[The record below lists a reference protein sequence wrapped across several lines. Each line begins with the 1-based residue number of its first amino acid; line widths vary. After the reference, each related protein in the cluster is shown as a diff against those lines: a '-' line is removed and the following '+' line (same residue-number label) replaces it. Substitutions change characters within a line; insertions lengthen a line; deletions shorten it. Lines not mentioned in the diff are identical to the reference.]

1 MKKAFLFLLGLLA
14 SFGVQAQTS
23 PWVGNEVKAGE
34 FYLYNVE
41 SGLWLQNN
49 DSKANDW
56 STRAAI
62 GTRGLNFT
70 LAGSEGAYTLGAG
83 FGSASINPDNNYLD
97 TGNNPAWTFTPVEV
111 DGVTNAYKINC
122 DNKVLGVVRYNEAGK
137 LDNLFTQT
145 GDERW
150 YLENPDYNID
160 MTANNTWQLVTKEE
174 RLAKMQADASV
185 DTPQDASWLIP
196 SADFANNDRRWDNLW
211 THDLKGGNGR
221 AADSNDFRGSKCVE
235 SWNSGNAIDFYI
247 SINVPNGTY
256 KLSVQGYYRD
266 GNVDD
271 VVNRRND
278 GTETIRAYYFANE
291 VSHPLMSILDE
302 AKDAK
307 VDGAWDTN
315 RGGLWYPDSQL
326 SANRCFNL
334 HKGYVNPEIEVV
346 VTTGVLKIGVRKDG
360 GVGGDWIVVDNF
372 KLTYLGN
379 NIDLT
384 TYLEALQTA
393 IDNGNAF
400 DTSSTSS
407 VLAQALA
414 AAISDGQSALSS
426 TDPDEISAATAA
438 ITNAISAAKA
448 VDLSVLKAT
457 IALAKQEGIDTSAA
471 EELEASATEIGPVND
486 ALFDLRAA
494 RKVKAQAMPDIYTGS
509 EPAEGKVYI
518 YNLGTGLFLGTGS
531 SYNTH
536 CAVDQVGIEVELIAS
551 GTGFKI
557 KTGRGGGWL
566 AKGNEA
572 SENASVYVDSWNGDQ
587 VWQFLPVDG
596 QEGVYNISFDG
607 TTNDLLGY
615 NPHTLNDNNTGKFWG
630 SIGKMRSDVSDPMN
644 QWKIVTA
651 EERESLIAAASKD
664 NPVDV
669 SYLIKSPSM
678 NAQDSRDA
686 DWTREVNGGNG
697 GAWVNNTENHGY
709 EVWNA
714 DDFKIHQT
722 IEGLKPGLYEVS
734 VSGFWREGDGA
745 NQANIVN
752 NGGALQQKAY
762 LYANDQQALLKN
774 IASCPDFAPGFA
786 TQASVKGNFPNWPA
800 EGLEYFEVGAFK
812 TSLNV
817 IVEDDGTL
825 TLGVGVDEKVA
836 FGDWVVMD
844 NFRLTY
850 LGGASDYDRALVSI
864 EDGKNYRVFTEVD
877 GEKYYLTANGVLDD
891 QLQKAGVFNFKK
903 VEGEQYE
910 YGFQL
915 TSPLDNRFTNPYST
929 ADSWLTI
936 GRLTVTDGKRTNY
949 EAQVFFQNEDG
960 KFAVRGTNAKYN
972 GETSGWA
979 YISNSYWTV
988 NEGPLAEYSF
998 EPAYVWQLEEAEAD
1012 NRQEILTEVRP
1023 TVEKWGK
1030 MLQDIDG
1037 LVTDASMYYAN
1048 SKANESIG
1056 LPGLLDGDYNTY
1068 FHTMWGNSGV
1078 TEAHYLEATLPDAA
1092 DKFYYYFVKRDPVNN
1107 GNTANR
1113 PIHIAISGS
1122 NDGETFTPITEVYD
1136 MPLTVPPVNY
1146 MSELITADQA
1156 YKIIRFTV
1164 LDTNNHATDNNGNK
1178 FFTFSEFYVL
1188 PSNELTDAATALLA
1202 TDYTDI
1208 PLDATDYIEQVE
1220 EMDAILKGYFKDVD
1234 LNLVLNDEVL
1244 ATVETTILIG
1254 KEAPA
1259 APTSFYTNEDVQSAF
1274 NGLAYFKPDVDEV
1287 TEETD
1292 AINYTAES
1300 AISESFE
1307 RAKWFNMNI
1316 RGGYWVTMDET
1327 EPYMPTEEKDLE
1339 SEASQWAFGAVEGE
1353 PNQIVIWNRA
1363 AGPDMSLLNTGEVDA
1378 NNKPLVAMR
1387 EGQTAWD
1394 FAPNSDGFVIH
1405 QVGTGENEWVN
1416 QNGGATGPFSIW
1428 NSGYAKGDAGSVLR
1442 IFFVEETE
1450 PIDPYDAALAEIKNN
1465 HHYRVFTEVAGEK
1478 YYVNGDGTLTTDA
1491 EAAPSYLFQQAP
1503 GGEYEYGFKLNN
1515 NGTYFSN
1522 PSSGSSIN
1530 DTKFN
1535 TSTRGDNAW
1544 EAQVFFLNGDG
1555 FYAVRSTNAPAPPE
1569 GATSGWNWVGSAY
1582 WTVNEAETPTAGYS
1596 FDKES
1601 NFIWQLEPDPS
1612 YLEIALNLVSDGS
1625 VIKTEIVEY
1634 LIGDTPEVPQSFR
1647 EETHGL
1653 ALFTCD
1659 VDEIAEETSEVNF
1672 TAESIL
1678 SESFEKAKWYN
1689 MNIRGGFWVATEEG
1703 EQYNPTADKDLE
1715 APESQWAFGAVEGE
1729 PNQLIVWNRAFD
1741 GTYTLQT
1748 EGGNGAKALM
1758 AEGEQIFEAFTCKDG
1773 FVIRP
1778 LGLNEND
1785 WINQFG
1791 GSNGYLGVWQSGGGR
1806 NDDGSILRVFP
1817 VETEN
1822 LEIAIDVE
1830 RYVGQGYTPTIAEV
1844 DFTEALEYLGVEA
1857 VTEDML
1863 YFVNPDGTEMDYATY
1878 KVSPTPDFTY
1888 DGWCDAEGAAAQWNS
1903 TTNMI
1908 NVKFFEAIPDGQF
1921 SICDMNGADE
1931 VGKTYTVKWALKA
1944 NDKAVVYA
1952 VNVTF
1957 VDAPELTYTFDELD
1971 KVATEDLNI
1980 KSEIGDA
1987 YEGLNATVDIDAI
2000 LAALEV
2006 ESLGD
2011 VIIAAVQPDG
2021 TLDTNYMLGGTDGW
2035 RDADGTWK
2043 SWSDNLET
2051 APYFYVKTNF
2061 EATPQIYQVGGY
2073 PGHTDE
2079 AATFTAPFVFVK
2091 NGTNQAYV
2099 LNVNLVYGESGAVAY
2114 DGTVD
2119 VTGKIQGQVVA
2130 EAPTA
2135 DETITITPNE
2145 DGTVNINFAS
2155 LTLAA
2160 PEKPVN
2166 DFIVEN
2172 VVVTENEDGSVS
2184 YSLEG
2189 ATVSLTAASGMI
2201 MTYNATLTGT
2211 QAEGEGPELTLIL
2224 AQPSGL
2230 QNEIVF
2236 HPNALVPE
2244 AEEFDGMIKQILSH
2258 PQTGV
2263 QGQATG
2269 EQKVTIAAT
2278 GDGKADITYS
2288 GFTMPV
2294 TGAEIPEFTVEGVIV
2309 TENEDG
2315 TISYALPEDAEAEV
2329 IIDRGTGVVKYA
2341 VTLEGT
2347 QESADATPVLK
2358 LTLENSVVDTV
2369 WFGADE
2375 KTIDK
2380 AIATSIRG
2388 INALGTEGNIYDL
2401 SGRKVEKIQR
2411 GGIYIVNGKKVSVK

>member
-1 MKKAFLFLLGLLA
+1 MKKAFLFLLGLIA
-14 SFGVQAQTS
+14 FIGVQAQTS
-23 PWVGNEVKAGE
+23 PYEGAALADGN
-34 FYLYNVE
+34 FFLYNVE

-49 DSKANDW
+49 DGINRGDW
-56 STRAAI
+56 N
-62 GTRGLNFT
+62 TRGAVGSYGIEFAISAIDGGYKLDPKFGHNHSMNASNF
-70 LAGSEGAYTLGAG
+70 
-83 FGSASINPDNNYLD
+83 YLD
-97 TGNNPAWTFTPVEV
+97 TGDGVTAWTITPVNLA
-111 DGVTNAYKINC
+111 GVTNAYGIKFG
-122 DNKVLGVVRYNEAGK
+122 DQELGIGEDGK
-137 LDNLFTQT
+137 LALGATS
-145 GDERW
+145 
-150 YLENPDYNID
+150 
-160 MTANNTWQLVTKEE
+160 NTVWQFVTREE
-174 RLAKMQADASV
+174 RIAYIQEQGSV
-185 DTPQDASWLIP
+185 DNPVDATFLINDPGFSQENERASSWVW
-196 SADFANNDRRWDNLW
+196 ARE
-211 THDLKGGNGR
+211 GGNLDDVRVDGGNEGYR
-221 AADSNDFRGSKCVE
+221 CRRSYAV
-235 SWNSGNAIDFYI
+235 WNTKNFTLKQTITGA
-247 SINVPNGTY
+247 PNGKY
-256 KLSVQGYYRD
+256 KMTIKGYYRD
-266 GNVDD
+266 GNRDD
-271 VVNRRND
+271 VATRRAAGEEKLLANYFVND
-278 GTETIRAYYFANE
+278 SKAK
-291 VSHPLMSILDE
+291 VMSILDG
-302 AKDAK
+302 AAQTRS
-307 VDGAWDTN
+307 DGKFY
-315 RGGLWYPDSQL
+315 YPDGDTP
-326 SANRCFNL
+326 APYGYYPDNAEAFNRIFQDNPDAYTNEGVTGIVSDGNL
-334 HKGYVNPEIEVV
+334 
-346 VTTGVLKIGVRKDG
+346 LIGVEKIDANAS
-360 GVGGDWIVVDNF
+360 DWFAFDDFRI
-372 KLTYLGN
+372 TYLGN
-379 NIDLT
+379 EIDLSEFVAALEEAIASAEAFNSSKT
-384 TYLEALQTA
+384 STALKNALDEALQTA
-393 IDNGNAF
+393 QAAL
-400 DTSSTSS
+400 TSTSQEEITG
-407 VLAQALA
+407 AT
-414 AAISDGQSALSS
+414 SALNAAL
-426 TDPDEISAATAA
+426 SAAQ
-438 ITNAISAAKA
+438 S
-448 VDLSVLKAT
+448 VDVSVLKAT
-457 IALAKQEGIDTSAA
+457 AELAKAEGVNTDVAD
-471 EELEASATEIGPVND
+471 ELIENATEAGPVAD

-494 RKVKAQAMPDIYTGS
+494 RKVKAQAMPDVYTGS

-518 YNLGTGLFLGTGS
+518 YNIGTGLFLGTGS

-551 GTGFKI
+551 GDGFKI
-557 KTGRGGGWL
+557 KTSRGGGWL

-722 IEGLKPGLYEVS
+722 IEGLAPGLYEVS
-734 VSGFWREGDGA
+734 VSGFWREGDGG

-762 LYANDQQALLKN
+762 LYANDAQALLAN
-774 IASCPDFAPGFA
+774 IASCPDFVPGIA
-786 TQASVKGNFPNWPA
+786 TQASNKGFFPNWPG
-800 EGLEYFEVGAFK
+800 EGLEFFETGAFK
-812 TSLNV
+812 TTINV
-817 IVEDDGTL
+817 VVEEDGEL
-825 TLGVGVDEKVA
+825 TIGVGVDEKVA
-836 FGDWVVMD
+836 YGDWVVMD

-903 VEGEQYE
+903 VEGGQYE

-936 GRLTVTDGKRTNY
+936 GRLTLTTDHRNTFDT
-949 EAQVFFQNEDG
+949 QVFFQNEDG
-960 KFAVRGTNAKYN
+960 KFAVRGTNADYN
-972 GETSGWA
+972 GETSGWS

-1012 NRQEILTEVRP
+1012 NRQEILAEVRP

-1107 GNTANR
+1107 GNTVNR

-1122 NDGETFTPITEVYD
+1122 NDGETFTPITEVND

-1164 LDTNNHATDNNGNK
+1164 LDTNNHATDNNSNK

-1316 RGGYWVTMDET
+1316 RGGYWVAMEE
-1327 EPYMPTEEKDLE
+1327 EPYYPTVDKDLE
-1339 SEASQWAFGAVEGE
+1339 AEASQWAFGAVEGE
-1353 PNQIVIWNRA
+1353 PNQVIIWNRA
-1363 AGPDMSLLNTGEVDA
+1363 AGADMSLLNTGESDS
-1378 NNKPLVAMR
+1378 NGKPLVAMR

-1394 FAPNSDGFVIH
+1394 YAINADGFVIH
-1405 QVGTGENEWVN
+1405 QVGTGDNEWVN

-1428 NSGYAKGDAGSVLR
+1428 NSGSAKGDAGSVLR
-1442 IFFVEETE
+1442 IFFVEETA
-1450 PIDPYDAALAEIKNN
+1450 PVDPYEAALAEIKDG
-1465 HHYRVFTEVAGEK
+1465 HHYRVFTEVDGEK
-1478 YYVNGDGTLTTDA
+1478 YYVTAGGSLSTSVD
-1491 EAAPSYLFQQAP
+1491 EAPSFLFQKTQTTS
-1503 GGEYEYGFKLNN
+1503 GSYEYGFKLNN

-1522 PSSGSSIN
+1522 PPNTNEESLKNGHINTNGSGR
-1530 DTKFN
+1530 DT
-1535 TSTRGDNAW
+1535 W
-1544 EAQVFFLNGDG
+1544 EAQVFFLNEDG
-1555 FYAVRSTNAPAPPE
+1555 LYAVRSTNAPE
-1569 GATSGWNWVGSAY
+1569 GGAGSWEWIGSAY
-1582 WTVNEAETPTAGYS
+1582 WTVNEGPVAEYQWEPNYV
-1596 FDKES
+1596 
-1601 NFIWQLEPDPS
+1601 WQLEEDMS
-1612 YLEIALNLVSDGS
+1612 YIELALNLVYNGE
-1625 VIKTEIVEY
+1625 VVETQPATY
-1634 LIGDTPEVPQSFR
+1634 QVGDTPAIPNSFYDKMAD
-1647 EETHGL
+1647 ELFGL
-1653 ALFTCD
+1653 VTFSSD
-1659 VDEIAEETSEVNF
+1659 VDEVTEETTEVNF

-1678 SESFEKAKWYN
+1678 SESFEDAKWFN
-1689 MNIRGGFWVATEEG
+1689 MHIRGLHQNAPFWVNKDETEPYYPRG
-1703 EQYNPTADKDLE
+1703 DKDLT
-1715 APESQWAFGAVEGE
+1715 APESQWAFTSADGE
-1729 PNQLIVWNRAFD
+1729 PNHIIIWNRADDSAMTLTDAD
-1741 GTYTLQT
+1741 GNVVMR
-1748 EGGNGAKALM
+1748 EGDFVW
-1758 AEGEQIFEAFTCKDG
+1758 EIFPNNTG
-1773 FVIRP
+1773 FVMRP
-1778 LGLNEND
+1778 LGGDENH
-1785 WINQFG
+1785 WVNQNG
-1791 GSNGYLGVWQSGGGR
+1791 GNSGPLQFWNSVNGKG
-1806 NDDGSILRVFP
+1806 DDGSTFRVVP
-1817 VETEN
+1817 VEAEELVINYDTEYFKGEN
-1822 LEIAIDVE
+1822 GHRYDVDFIE
-1830 RYVGQGYTPTIAEV
+1830 VLDFLGISSLDEATIAGVNATTGEEV
-1844 DFTEALEYLGVEA
+1844 ANYVE
-1857 VTEDML
+1857 
-1863 YFVNPDGTEMDYATY
+1863 
-1878 KVSPTPDFTY
+1878 Y
-1888 DGWCDAEGAAAQWNS
+1888 DGWRNASGDYQFWGADAAVCVKFVEEPEQFAIYDMGNDNVPAVGETFVAPFHISANGK
-1903 TTNMI
+1903 TVVFNV
-1908 NVKFFEAIPDGQF
+1908 NVKFIDVP
-1921 SICDMNGADE
+1921 
-1931 VGKTYTVKWALKA
+1931 
-1944 NDKAVVYA
+1944 VV
-1952 VNVTF
+1952 
-1957 VDAPELTYTFDELD
+1957 DLTFD
-1971 KVATEDLNI
+1971 DLNQVSTEEI
-1980 KSEIGDA
+1980 TVQSELGA
-1987 YEGLNATVDIDAI
+1987 YWEGLQASVDIDAI
-2000 LAALEV
+2000 LAALGV
-2006 ESLGD
+2006 ESLDD
-2011 VIIAAVQPDG
+2011 VTITAVQSDG
-2021 TLDTNYMLGGTDGW
+2021 YLEAQYQRGANGEDGW
-2035 RDADGTWK
+2035 RDENGDFMNYPGK
-2043 SWSDNLET
+2043 
-2051 APYFYVKTNF
+2051 FYVKADFTRAENQLY
-2061 EATPQIYQVGGY
+2061 EIGTDQ
-2073 PGHTDE
+2073 PGLTE
-2079 AATFTAPFVFVK
+2079 PAQFTATYAFIK
-2091 NGTNQAYV
+2091 TGTEDAVV
-2099 LNVNLVYGESGAVAY
+2099 LKVNLVYGESGAVAY
-2114 DGTVD
+2114 EGTVD

-2155 LTLAA
+2155 LALAA
-2160 PEKPVN
+2160 PGLPVN

-2211 QAEGEGPELTLIL
+2211 QAEGEGPEITLIL

>member
-1 MKKAFLFLLGLLA
+1 MKKAFLFLLGLIA
-14 SFGVQAQTS
+14 FIGVQAQTS
-23 PWVGNEVKAGE
+23 PYEGAALADGN
-34 FYLYNVE
+34 FFLYNVE

-49 DSKANDW
+49 DGINRGDW
-56 STRAAI
+56 N
-62 GTRGLNFT
+62 TRGAVGSYGLEFAISAIDGGYKLDPKFGHNHSMNASNF
-70 LAGSEGAYTLGAG
+70 
-83 FGSASINPDNNYLD
+83 YLD
-97 TGNNPAWTFTPVEV
+97 TGDGVTAWTITPVNLA
-111 DGVTNAYKINC
+111 GVTNAYGIKFG
-122 DNKVLGVVRYNEAGK
+122 DQELGIGEDGK
-137 LDNLFTQT
+137 LALGATS
-145 GDERW
+145 
-150 YLENPDYNID
+150 
-160 MTANNTWQLVTKEE
+160 NTVWQFVTREE
-174 RLAKMQADASV
+174 RIAYIQEQGSV
-185 DTPQDASWLIP
+185 DNPVDATFLINDPGFSQENERASSWVW
-196 SADFANNDRRWDNLW
+196 ARE
-211 THDLKGGNGR
+211 GGNLDDIRVDDGNEGYR
-221 AADSNDFRGSKCVE
+221 CRRSYAV
-235 SWNSGNAIDFYI
+235 WNTKNFTLKQTISGA
-247 SINVPNGTY
+247 PNGKY
-256 KLSVQGYYRD
+256 KMTIKGYYRD
-266 GNVDD
+266 GNRDD
-271 VVNRRND
+271 VAARRAAGEEKLLANYFVND
-278 GTETIRAYYFANE
+278 SKAK
-291 VSHPLMSILDE
+291 VMSILDGA
-302 AKDAK
+302 AKTRS
-307 VDGAWDTN
+307 DGKFYYPEGDTPAPY
-315 RGGLWYPDSQL
+315 GYYPDN
-326 SANRCFNL
+326 AAAFNRIFQDNPDAYTNEGVIGIVSDGNL
-334 HKGYVNPEIEVV
+334 
-346 VTTGVLKIGVRKDG
+346 LIGVEKIDANAS
-360 GVGGDWIVVDNF
+360 DWFAFDDFRIS
-372 KLTYLGN
+372 YLGN
-379 NIDLT
+379 EIDLSEFVAALEEAIASAEAFNSSKT
-384 TYLEALQTA
+384 STALKNALDEALQTA
-393 IDNGNAF
+393 QAAL
-400 DTSSTSS
+400 TSTSQEEITE
-407 VLAQALA
+407 AT
-414 AAISDGQSALSS
+414 SALN
-426 TDPDEISAATAA
+426 AAL
-438 ITNAISAAKA
+438 SAAKS
-448 VDLSVLKAT
+448 VDVSVLKAT
-457 IALAKQEGIDTSAA
+457 AELAKAEGVNTDVAD
-471 EELEASATEIGPVND
+471 ELIENATEAGPVAD

-494 RKVKAQAMPDIYTGS
+494 RKVKAQAMPDVYTGS

-518 YNLGTGLFLGTGS
+518 YNIGTGLFLGTGS

-551 GTGFKI
+551 GNGFKI
-557 KTGRGGGWL
+557 KTNRGGGWL

-722 IEGLKPGLYEVS
+722 IEGLAPGLYEVS
-734 VSGFWREGDGA
+734 VSGFWREGDGG

-762 LYANDQQALLKN
+762 LYANDAQALLAN
-774 IASCPDFAPGFA
+774 IASCPDFVPGIA
-786 TQASVKGNFPNWPA
+786 TQASNKGFFPNWPG
-800 EGLEYFEVGAFK
+800 EGLEFFETGAFK
-812 TSLNV
+812 TTINV
-817 IVEDDGTL
+817 VVEEDGEL
-825 TLGVGVDEKVA
+825 TIGVGVDEKVA
-836 FGDWVVMD
+836 YGDWVVMD

-850 LGGASDYDRALVSI
+850 LGEATDNDRALASI
-864 EDGKNYRVFTEVD
+864 ESGKNYSIFTEID
-877 GEKYYLTANGVLDD
+877 GEKYYVTEDGHLTTSAADRG
-891 QLQKAGVFNFKK
+891 AFEFEK
-903 VEGEQYE
+903 VTGGDYVE
-910 YGFQL
+910 YGFKMKNG
-915 TSPLDNRFTNPYST
+915 PWRFTNPPLVNNVANLTPGSFSRT
-929 ADSWLTI
+929 TGNDRSSW
-936 GRLTVTDGKRTNY
+936 
-949 EAQVFFQNEDG
+949 EAQVFFKEGDLYAIRSCNVHD
-960 KFAVRGTNAKYN
+960 
-972 GETSGWA
+972 ETSSWNDAGRT
-979 YISNSYWTV
+979 YWTYSV
-988 NEGPLAEYSF
+988 EEAPTPEYTY
-998 EPAYVWQLEEAEAD
+998 ERVYLWQLEE
-1012 NRQEILTEVRP
+1012 
-1023 TVEKWGK
+1023 
-1030 MLQDIDG
+1030 
-1037 LVTDASMYYAN
+1037 
-1048 SKANESIG
+1048 
-1056 LPGLLDGDYNTY
+1056 NTI
-1068 FHTMWGNSGV
+1068 V
-1078 TEAHYLEATLPDAA
+1078 D
-1092 DKFYYYFVKRDPVNN
+1092 V
-1107 GNTANR
+1107 
-1113 PIHIAISGS
+1113 
-1122 NDGETFTPITEVYD
+1122 
-1136 MPLTVPPVNY
+1136 
-1146 MSELITADQA
+1146 A
-1156 YKIIRFTV
+1156 Y
-1164 LDTNNHATDNNGNK
+1164 
-1178 FFTFSEFYVL
+1178 
-1188 PSNELTDAATALLA
+1188 
-1202 TDYTDI
+1202 
-1208 PLDATDYIEQVE
+1208 
-1220 EMDAILKGYFKDVD
+1220 
-1234 LNLVLNDEVL
+1234 NLVYEEKVVKTEDVSI
-1244 ATVETTILIG
+1244 ATG
-1254 KEAPA
+1254 KAPVV
-1259 APTSFYTNEDVQSAF
+1259 PQSFYTEMADEF
-1274 NGLAYFKPDVDEV
+1274 NGLVFFTPDAEEI
-1287 TEETD
+1287 TEETTEV
-1292 AINYTAES
+1292 NFVAES

-1316 RGGYWVTMDET
+1316 RGSYWVTMDET
-1327 EPYMPTEEKDLE
+1327 EPYYPTVDKDLE
-1339 SEASQWAFGAVEGE
+1339 SEASLWAFGAVEGE

-1363 AGPDMSLLNTGEVDA
+1363 AGPDMSLLNTGESDA
-1378 NNKPLVAMR
+1378 NGKPLVAMR

-1416 QNGGATGPFSIW
+1416 QNGGASGPFSIW
-1428 NSGYAKGDAGSVLR
+1428 NSAYAKGDGGSVLR

-1450 PIDPYDAALAEIKNN
+1450 PIDPYDAALAEIKDG
-1465 HHYRVFTEVAGEK
+1465 HHYRVFTEVDGEK
-1478 YYVNGDGTLTTDA
+1478 YYVTAGGTLSTDA
-1491 EAAPSYLFQQAP
+1491 EEAPSFLFEKTQTS
-1503 GGEYEYGFKLNN
+1503 GGSYEYGFKLNN
-1515 NGTYFSN
+1515 NGTFFSN
-1522 PSSGSSIN
+1522 PPSPNEASLNSGHIN
-1530 DTKFN
+1530 TN
-1535 TSTRGDNAW
+1535 GSGRETW
-1544 EAQVFFLNGDG
+1544 EAQVFFLNADG
-1555 FYAVRSTNAPAPPE
+1555 LYAVRSTNAPDGGE
-1569 GATSGWNWVGSAY
+1569 GSWEWIGSAY
-1582 WTVNEAETPTAGYS
+1582 WTVNEGPVAEYQWEPNYV
-1596 FDKES
+1596 
-1601 NFIWQLEPDPS
+1601 WQLEEDMS
-1612 YLEIALNLVSDGS
+1612 YKELALNLVYNGE
-1625 VIKTEIVEY
+1625 VVETQPATY
-1634 LIGDTPEVPQSFR
+1634 QVGDTPAIPTAFYTKMADELF
-1647 EETHGL
+1647 GL
-1653 ALFTCD
+1653 VTFSSD
-1659 VDEIAEETSEVNF
+1659 VDEVTEETTEVNF
-1672 TAESIL
+1672 TAKSIL
-1678 SESFEKAKWYN
+1678 SESFEGAKWFN
-1689 MNIRGGFWVATEEG
+1689 MHIRGLDANAPYWVNKDETEPYYPRG
-1703 EQYNPTADKDLE
+1703 DKDLT
-1715 APESQWAFGAVEGE
+1715 APESQWAFTSADGE
-1729 PNQLIVWNRAFD
+1729 PNHIIIWNRADDSAMTLTDAD
-1741 GTYTLQT
+1741 GNVVMR
-1748 EGGNGAKALM
+1748 EGDFVW
-1758 AEGEQIFEAFTCKDG
+1758 EIFPNNTG
-1773 FVIRP
+1773 FVMRP
-1778 LGLNEND
+1778 LGGDENH
-1785 WINQFG
+1785 WVNQNG
-1791 GSNGYLGVWQSGGGR
+1791 GNSGPLQFWNSVNGKG
-1806 NDDGSILRVFP
+1806 DDGSTFRVVP
-1817 VETEN
+1817 VETDN
-1822 LEIAIDVE
+1822 LELAIDVE

-1844 DFTEALEYLGVEA
+1844 DFTEALEYLGAEA

-1878 KVSPTPDFTY
+1878 KVSPTPEFTY

-2051 APYFYVKTNF
+2051 APYFYVKANF
-2061 EATPQIYQVGGY
+2061 EATPQIYEAGGY

-2119 VTGKIQGQVVA
+2119 VTAKIQGQVVA

-2135 DETITITPNE
+2135 DETITIIPNE

-2160 PEKPVN
+2160 PGKPVN

-2211 QAEGEGPELTLIL
+2211 QAEGEGPEITLIL

-2269 EQKVTIAAT
+2269 DQKVTIAAT